1 MTVSVDEVRTAQVL
15 TGVAMAVWLMVGLA
29 PGLRRHATA
38 IRGIVLAIYLAGV
51 GGYVV
56 WLALRG

>member
-1 MTVSVDEVRTAQVL
+1 VTVSVDEVRTAQVL

-29 PGLRRHATA
+29 PGLRRHAATV
-38 IRGIVLAIYLAGV
+38 RGIVLAIYLAGV